1 MAELKPYD
9 TANIPGPKMA
19 KEGKPV
25 VVAKLVGKAKR
36 PLLVVGME
44 ILENGLLEHAV
55 DIGKKGVTIAATA
68 HSIKGFREAGYTKD
82 VHYIGIHELTND
94 LRDPDWKGLDGKG
107 NYDVVLF
114 LGITYYLSSQMMA
127 ALKNFAPHLKSISID
142 RYYHPNAEFSYA
154 NMKVDELKEATREM
168 LAAM

>member
-19 KEGKPV
+19 KEAKPL

-36 PLLVVGME
+36 TLLVVGKE
-44 ILENGLLEHAV
+44 ALDNDLLAPAIE
-55 DIGKKGVTIAATA
+55 IGKKGVTIAATA
-68 HSIKGFREAGYTKD
+68 HSIRGFREAGYTD
-82 VHYIGIHELTND
+82 NVYFIGIHELTNN
-94 LRDPDWKGLDGKG
+94 LRDPEWKGLDGKG
-107 NYDVVLF
+107 NYDIVLF
-114 LGITYYLSSQMMA
+114 YGITYYLSSQMMA

-154 NMKVDELKEATREM
+154 NMKVDELKGITKEM
-168 LAAM
+168 LAQM